1 MYQVLGLE
9 VLQNIPGA
17 MFGKMDIAGKDIQ
30 ADMILSGRAPV
41 TKVVAA
47 V

>member
-1 MYQVLGLE
+1 
-9 VLQNIPGA
+9 

-30 ADMILSGRAPV
+30 ADMILSDRAPEA
-41 TKVVAA
+41 KVVAA